1 MILLIDNFDSF
12 TFNLY
17 QYLGELGEQA
27 AVFRN
32 NQLTIEEIGELQ
44 PRAIIL
50 SPGPGVPQDAGICIE
65 VIQKFHHTIPILGIC
80 LGHQAIGAAFGG
92 VVKRA
97 DLIKHGKTSLIEHNE
112 KEIFKELTSP
122 LEVMRYH
129 SLIIEQESL
138 PSELECTAISKD
150 DREVMAIKHRDF
162 PVYGLQFHPESIG
175 TPAGK
180 QLIANFLTLI
190 EGTNEHEKLFTPIS

>member
-17 QYLGELGEQA
+17 QYLGELGEKA
-27 AVFRN
+27 AVYRN

-50 SPGPGVPQDAGICIE
+50 SPGPGVPEDAGICIE
-65 VIQKFHHTIPILGIC
+65 VIKEFHRNIPILGIC

-92 VVKRA
+92 VVTRA
-97 DLIKHGKTSLIEHNE
+97 ELIKHGKTSMIEHNAGD
-112 KEIFKELTSP
+112 IFKGLPSP

-129 SLIIEQESL
+129 SLIIKQESL
-138 PSELECTAISKD
+138 PTELECTAVSID
-150 DREVMAIKHRDF
+150 DREVMAIKHREC

-175 TPAGK
+175 TPSGK

-190 EGTNEHEKLFTPIS
+190 EGTNENEKLFTPIS